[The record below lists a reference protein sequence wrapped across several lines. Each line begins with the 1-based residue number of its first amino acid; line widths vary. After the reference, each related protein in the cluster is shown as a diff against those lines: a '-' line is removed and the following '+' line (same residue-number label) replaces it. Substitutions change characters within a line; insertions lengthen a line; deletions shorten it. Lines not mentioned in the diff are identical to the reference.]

1 MTAHVCRKYFN
12 HTKAIRALRDTD
24 ASFNEMCNDYEEMCT
39 WLAAQNCLTDSLSE
53 ECTHAREI
61 IRDLE
66 AEIKTAQMEAGYQI
80 GTQEQVANK

>member
-1 MTAHVCRKYFN
+1 MTTHVCRKYPS

-24 ASFNEMCNDYEEMCT
+24 ASFNEMCNEYEEMCT
-39 WLAAQNCLTDSLSE
+39 WLVAQNCSTDSLSE
-53 ECTHAREI
+53 ECIDAREI

-66 AEIKTAQMEAGYQI
+66 AEIKTALMEAGYQI